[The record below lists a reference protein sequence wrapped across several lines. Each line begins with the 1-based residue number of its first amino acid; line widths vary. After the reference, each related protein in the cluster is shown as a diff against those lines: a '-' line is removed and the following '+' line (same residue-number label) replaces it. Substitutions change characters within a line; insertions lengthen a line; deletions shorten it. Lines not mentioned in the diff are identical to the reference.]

1 MKTEQPSNMRFI
13 QTGGGESYGSKEK
26 RELDGKTERTRST
39 RLPHLTSAVVG
50 PESVRCNRCSLV
62 VLYSHLGSLYSYSTC
77 FNFFL
82 GLGEIDRIGKTIG
95 FPRTWSAIS
104 RDQAKRRLKMEDST
118 GYTRRGLSVTF
129 SDLSM
134 PTSCSPEVPND
145 KIQNLPVCRTRKN
158 IDLSNVEN
166 FDEVFKEG
174 TKYHMGSTFEKQ
186 EVAPGNQLPKGISN
200 LEAALKLPRVLEIQ
214 DTVLSINAGGAD
226 DLMICATKIF
236 EKDKYYI
243 DGDIIYTDVQI
254 GDGRECTLYQSA
266 RFGDFSYRFPNMD
279 EGDYLIDLHLA
290 EIVFTDGP
298 PGMRIFDVYIQNEKT
313 VSNLDIYA
321 TVGPNKPLILSNLEA
336 LVSGPNGISI
346 SFKGIVGK
354 PILCGISIRKG
365 KKSEKDLDDDIKF
378 LSRSKEETITMDNC
392 CNCKKLRRHCDLL
405 SKEQSEMRTALESTK
420 RENELK
426 SQEFHEAWT
435 SLQELQMELMR
446 KSMHV
451 GSLAFAVEGQ
461 VKEKSKWCQCLGDL
475 SEKFKMMKL
484 EHSKLT
490 KEALE
495 YKKCL
500 ADMAIMTNSIVSKM
514 GSNINL
520 VNEYQCLKLKFI
532 EESKERKELYNRM
545 IELKGNIRVFCR
557 CRPLSV
563 EEIGKGDEMALDF
576 ELAKDGELV
585 VKANGAPKKMFK
597 FDAVF
602 CPDEDQEKVFEKTSH
617 LSTSVLDGYNV
628 CIFAYG
634 QTGTG
639 KTFTM
644 EGTKE
649 ARGVNYRTLEE
660 LFRVVRERQGLF
672 QYEISVSVLEVY
684 NEQIHDLLLLGNQP
698 GVTTKRLEVRKASE
712 GLHHVPGLVEAHV
725 NNLVEAWEVLQ
736 AGSKARSIGS
746 TNANEH
752 SSRSHCIHCVMVRG
766 ANLMNGECTRSKLWL
781 IDLAGSER
789 IAKTDAQG
797 ERLKE
802 AQSINKSL
810 AALGDVISA
819 LANKSP
825 HIPFRNSKL
834 THLLQDSLGGD
845 SKTLMFVQISPCEND
860 VSETLCS
867 LNFATRVRGIELG
880 LAKKQFDNLEVFKN
894 KQMVEKAKQEIKYKD
909 FQIKKME
916 ETICSLESKNKAKD
930 LLNKNLQEKLKELE
944 SQLLIERKLA
954 RQHVDSKIAENQ
966 QQKQQQKQL
975 ELNSSFNFVPPYISR
990 PLMEK
995 DQNSAID
1002 QSNVLDSTFPSSDAD
1017 VLSLFNPQKEDK
1029 ENKPEIVEDNFLR
1042 TTSRALLEKEARR
1055 MSMTPANRRDSLIP
1069 PPSAKAAALPYLLSQ
1084 LPLKVMSTN
1093 GNASED
1099 RNCSQEAKRSNKK
1112 MITSILRRSLQ
1123 KKLIIRSPLPQSTR
1137 GNAVGEK
1144 LRVSIGN
1151 SGWKSRRVPGTD
1163 ASKADKAAQQKRL
1176 HKEKERGWN
1185 LGTARNAF

>member
-1 MKTEQPSNMRFI
+1 
-13 QTGGGESYGSKEK
+13 
-26 RELDGKTERTRST
+26 
-39 RLPHLTSAVVG
+39 
-50 PESVRCNRCSLV
+50 
-62 VLYSHLGSLYSYSTC
+62 
-77 FNFFL
+77 
-82 GLGEIDRIGKTIG
+82 
-95 FPRTWSAIS
+95 
-104 RDQAKRRLKMEDST
+104 MEDST
-118 GYTRRGLSVTF
+118 ACPPAVRQ
-129 SDLSM
+129 
-134 PTSCSPEVPND
+134 VPND

-174 TKYHMGSTFEKQ
+174 TKYHMGSTFDKQ

-243 DGDIIYTDVQI
+243 DGDIICTDVQI

-266 RFGDFSYRFPNMD
+266 RFGDFSYRFPNTD

-336 LVSGPNGISI
+336 LVSGPNG
-346 SFKGIVGK
+346 
-354 PILCGISIRKG
+354 
-365 KKSEKDLDDDIKF
+365 KKSEKDLDDDMKF
-378 LSRSKEETITMDNC
+378 LSRSKEETITMENC

-405 SKEQSEMRTALESTK
+405 SKEQSEMRTALESAK

-500 ADMAIMTNSIVSKM
+500 ADMAIMTNSIISKM

-545 IELKGNIRVFCR
+545 IEIKGNIRVFCR

-684 NEQIHDLLLLGNQP
+684 NEQIHDLLLSGNQP

-736 AGSKARSIGS
+736 AGSKARSTGS

-766 ANLMNGECTRSKLWL
+766 ANLMSGECTRSKLWL

-825 HIPFRNSKL
+825 HIPF
-834 THLLQDSLGGD
+834 
-845 SKTLMFVQISPCEND
+845 
-860 VSETLCS
+860 
-867 LNFATRVRGIELG
+867 RVRGIELG

-930 LLNKNLQEKLKELE
+930 LLHKNLQEKLKELE

-975 ELNSSFNFVPPYISR
+975 ELNSSFNFGTPYISR

-1002 QSNVLDSTFPSSDAD
+1002 QSNVLDSTFPSSDAG

-1099 RNCSQEAKRSNKK
+1099 RNCSQEAKKK
-1112 MITSILRRSLQ
+1112 QQEDDNQYIEKKSPKEAHHQITIAT
-1123 KKLIIRSPLPQSTR
+1123 KHK
-1137 GNAVGEK
+1137 GNAVG
-1144 LRVSIGN
+1144 RN
-1151 SGWKSRRVPGTD
+1151 SGFLLGTVVGSLVEGLELMLQRLIKQPSRRDYTRRKREDGT
-1163 ASKADKAAQQKRL
+1163 L
-1176 HKEKERGWN
+1176 EL
-1185 LGTARNAF
+1185 LGMLSDVQTDTRIYCYSCAYP